1 MAQSFSVKAVLQA
14 IDENFTSTTEK
25 AMQTMNK
32 LGATS
37 NSVSSSVARNG
48 SGMFGTFKSVA
59 GGMGLVAV
67 ASKAFDVV
75 KGSVGAAVSRID
87 TLNNSNRTFANMGF
101 SANQTKSAMN
111 GLQSSIKGLPT
122 SLDSAVKGVQMISA
136 STGNLGKSQK
146 VWSALNDSIIGFGG
160 STADVSNATIQL
172 SQAFANGKID
182 GMTWISMMN
191 SNMGPVLNAI
201 AKKLGMTTGQL
212 KDGLAS
218 GKISTNQFMDALI
231 SLDKNGGG
239 GLKSLHQIAMDSTAG
254 IGTAMENM
262 KTAVVRGVGKAI
274 LAFSNFSKDVT
285 GMSIAEIITNIGNVA
300 EQSLNKIGPALKS
313 IEPIF
318 KGFFD
323 FINQNKDWLGPLA
336 VSVVTFIGAFKGVQ
350 AVFNTVNTGKALI
363 GIAKGSSAASS
374 ALKILAKDSK
384 VAAAAQAVLNAVAEL
399 NPYVLIAT
407 VIIAVGAALV
417 WFFTQTKTGQKLWQG
432 FTQFLSN
439 AWQGLVSIAQS
450 VWSAIVNTFTT
461 VVGKVKSVWGSI
473 TSFFSS
479 LWQGIVSVAQSVWGS
494 IVSVFTT
501 AWNGFIQAVSPIID
515 AFKNLWNSLT
525 EFFTVLWQG
534 IVSVAKTIW
543 SGLSAFFSTIWQGI
557 VAVATPIWNGLVAVI
572 TTVWNVIKTVVQT
585 GINVIS
591 TVIQSVMTVIQAI
604 WSAVWNV
611 ISTVA
616 QTVWNMITTAVQTEM
631 TMISSI
637 IQATLTIIQ
646 TVWSTIWNV
655 IVTVVQTVWNMVVT
669 VISTAINIVAG
680 IIQAIT
686 QAIQGNWLAVWNTIV
701 SIATTVW
708 NGIKSVVSAGINGV
722 KSVITTVMN
731 GLKSVISTV
740 WNTIKSIFNAGVNF
754 IKSVVHIDLGA
765 QGRAIMNSFLNG
777 LRSAWEAVKSFV
789 GGIGSWIKKHKGPI
803 SYDRKLL
810 IPAGVAIMTGFN
822 KGLQDQ
828 FSTVQKG
835 VSNMAGAVSDAVS
848 SNLETITVPSP
859 NTRDFM
865 NTMNALQSANQ
876 NLYRQHSVGFGG
888 TFSDNLTIDSPTMA
902 QENNSLLRKLADKQ
916 QDIYLDG
923 DVLVGSTYDRYDNR
937 LGNRVNLK
945 GRWS

>member
-14 IDENFTSTTEK
+14 VDENFTSTTNK
-25 AMQTMNK
+25 AMQMMNK

-37 NSVSSSVARNG
+37 NSVSNKVTKGGNTTTS
-48 SGMFGTFKSVA
+48 TFKSVA
-59 GGMGLVAV
+59 SAIGVMSLGTAALGAISNGISDVYKGLSETSATWQTFNGNMAYIGKSSGEIAKVRGELTKFAQQTIYS
-67 ASKAFDVV
+67 ASDMA
-75 KGSVGAAVSRID
+75 STYSQLAAV
-87 TLNNSNRTFANMGF
+87 G
-101 SANQTKSAMN
+101 TKN
-111 GLQSSIKGLPT
+111 TTKL
-122 SLDSAVKGVQMISA
+122 VK
-136 STGNLGKSQK
+136 
-146 VWSALNDSIIGFGG
+146 GFGG
-160 STADVSNATIQL
+160 LAAASENPQQAMKTLSEQATQMAAKPMVQWQDFRLMLEQTPAGIAAVAKTMGMSTSELIKNVQD
-172 SQAFANGKID
+172 GKVKTED
-182 GMTWISMMN
+182 FF
-191 SNMGPVLNAI
+191 NAI
-201 AKKLGMTTGQL
+201 AKAG
-212 KDGLAS
+212 
-218 GKISTNQFMDALI
+218 TNA
-231 SLDKNGGG
+231 
-239 GLKSLHQIAMDSTAG
+239 
-254 IGTAMENM
+254 
-262 KTAVVRGVGKAI
+262 
-274 LAFSNFSKDVT
+274 NFSKMATQYKTVGQAMDGLKET
-285 GMSIAEIITNIGNVA
+285 ATNA
-300 EQSLNKIGPALKS
+300 LLPTFDKIGSYGIKAISGIINYLDGINPQALAQS
-313 IEPIF
+313 IGSAVDSVINVLSTVF
-318 KGFFD
+318 N

-350 AVFNTVNTGKALI
+350 A
-363 GIAKGSSAASS
+363 AASGIS
-374 ALKILAKDSK
+374 SLITGFQNLQAFVQL
-384 VAAAAQAVLNAVAEL
+384 VAGAENSIKAFFTLLGL
-399 NPYVLIAT
+399 NPWVVLIAG
-407 VIIAVGAALV
+407 IAAVVAGLV

-461 VVGKVKSVWGSI
+461 VVNKVKSVWSSI
-473 TSFFSS
+473 TGFFSS

-557 VAVATPIWNGLVAVI
+557 VAVATPIWNSLVAVI

-591 TVIQSVMTVIQAI
+591 TVIQSMMTVIQAI
-604 WSAVWNV
+604 WSAVWNA

-616 QTVWNMITTAVQTEM
+616 QTVWSMITTAVQTGI

-646 TVWSTIWNV
+646 TVWNTIWNAIV
-655 IVTVVQTVWNMVVT
+655 IVAQTVWDMVVT
-669 VISTAINIVAG
+669 IISTAINVVAG

-686 QAIQGNWLAVWNTIV
+686 QAIQGNWSAVWNTIV
-701 SIATTVW
+701 SITITVW

-722 KSVITTVMN
+722 QSVITSVMN

-754 IKSVVHIDLGA
+754 IRSVVHIDLSG
-765 QGRAIMNSFLNG
+765 QGRAIMNSFLGG
-777 LRSAWEAVKSFV
+777 LESAWGAVKSFV
-789 GGIGSWIKKHKGPI
+789 GGIAGWIKKHKGPI
-803 SYDRKLL
+803 RVDRKLL

-822 KGLQDQ
+822 KGLQNQ
-828 FSTVQKG
+828 FSVVQKG
-835 VSNMAGAVSDAVS
+835 VSSMAGSVSDAVS

-923 DVLVGSTYDRYDNR
+923 NVLVGGTYDRYNHAF
-937 LGNRVNLK
+937 GNGVNLQ
-945 GRWS
+945 GRWN

>member
-14 IDENFTSTTEK
+14 IDENFTSTTNK
-25 AMQTMNK
+25 AMQMMNK

-37 NSVSSSVARNG
+37 DSVSNKVAKGGNTTT
-48 SGMFGTFKSVA
+48 STFKSVA
-59 GGMGLVAV
+59 SAIGVMSLGTTALGAISNGISDVYKGLSETSATWQTFNGNMAYIGKSSGEISKVRGELTKFAQQTIYS
-67 ASKAFDVV
+67 ASDMA
-75 KGSVGAAVSRID
+75 STYSQLAAV
-87 TLNNSNRTFANMGF
+87 G
-101 SANQTKSAMN
+101 TKN
-111 GLQSSIKGLPT
+111 TTKL
-122 SLDSAVKGVQMISA
+122 VK
-136 STGNLGKSQK
+136 
-146 VWSALNDSIIGFGG
+146 GFGG
-160 STADVSNATIQL
+160 LAAASENPQQAMKTLSEQATQMAAKPMVQWQDFRLMLEQTPAGIAAVAKTMGMSTSELIKNVQD
-172 SQAFANGKID
+172 GKVKTED
-182 GMTWISMMN
+182 FF
-191 SNMGPVLNAI
+191 NAI
-201 AKKLGMTTGQL
+201 AKAG
-212 KDGLAS
+212 
-218 GKISTNQFMDALI
+218 TNA
-231 SLDKNGGG
+231 
-239 GLKSLHQIAMDSTAG
+239 
-254 IGTAMENM
+254 
-262 KTAVVRGVGKAI
+262 
-274 LAFSNFSKDVT
+274 NFSKMATQYKTVGQAMDGLKET
-285 GMSIAEIITNIGNVA
+285 ATNT
-300 EQSLNKIGPALKS
+300 LLPTFDKIGSYGIKAISGIINYLDGINPQALAQS
-313 IEPIF
+313 IGSAVDSVINVLSTVF
-318 KGFFD
+318 N

-350 AVFNTVNTGKALI
+350 A
-363 GIAKGSSAASS
+363 AASGIS
-374 ALKILAKDSK
+374 SLITGFQNLQAFVQL
-384 VAAAAQAVLNAVAEL
+384 VAGAENSIKAFFTLLGL
-399 NPYVLIAT
+399 NPWVVLIAG
-407 VIIAVGAALV
+407 IAAVVAGLV

-557 VAVATPIWNGLVAVI
+557 VAVATPIWNSLVAVI

-616 QTVWNMITTAVQTEM
+616 QTVWNMITTAVQTGI

-686 QAIQGNWLAVWNTIV
+686 QAIQGNWSAVWNTIV
-701 SIATTVW
+701 SVATTVW

-810 IPAGVAIMTGFN
+810 IPAGIAIMTGFN

-835 VSNMAGAVSDAVS
+835 VSGMASAVSNAVS
-848 SNLETITVPSP
+848 NNLETITVPSP
-859 NTRDFM
+859 DTRDFM
-865 NTMNALQSANQ
+865 NTMSALQSANQ

-902 QENNSLLRKLADKQ
+902 QENNNLLRKLANKQ

>member
-14 IDENFTSTTEK
+14 IDENFTSTTNK
-25 AMQTMNK
+25 AMQMMNK

-37 NSVSSSVARNG
+37 DSVSNKVAKGGNTTT
-48 SGMFGTFKSVA
+48 STFKSVA
-59 GGMGLVAV
+59 SAIGVMSLGTAALGTISNGISDVYKGLSETSSTWQTFNGNMAYIGKSSGEISKVRGELTKFAQQTIYS
-67 ASKAFDVV
+67 ASDMA
-75 KGSVGAAVSRID
+75 STYSQLAAV
-87 TLNNSNRTFANMGF
+87 G
-101 SANQTKSAMN
+101 TKN
-111 GLQSSIKGLPT
+111 TTKL
-122 SLDSAVKGVQMISA
+122 VK
-136 STGNLGKSQK
+136 
-146 VWSALNDSIIGFGG
+146 GFGG
-160 STADVSNATIQL
+160 LAAASENPQQAMKTLSEQATQMAAKPMVQWQDFRLMLEQTPAGIAAVAKTMGMSTSELIKNVQD
-172 SQAFANGKID
+172 GKVKTED
-182 GMTWISMMN
+182 FF
-191 SNMGPVLNAI
+191 NAI
-201 AKKLGMTTGQL
+201 AKAG
-212 KDGLAS
+212 
-218 GKISTNQFMDALI
+218 TNA
-231 SLDKNGGG
+231 
-239 GLKSLHQIAMDSTAG
+239 
-254 IGTAMENM
+254 
-262 KTAVVRGVGKAI
+262 
-274 LAFSNFSKDVT
+274 NFSKMATQYKTVGQAMDGLKET
-285 GMSIAEIITNIGNVA
+285 ATNT
-300 EQSLNKIGPALKS
+300 LLPTFDKIGSYGIKAISGIINYLDGINPQALAQS
-313 IEPIF
+313 IGSAVDSVINVLSTVF
-318 KGFFD
+318 N

-350 AVFNTVNTGKALI
+350 AATSGISSLITGFQNLQAFVQLVAGAENSIKAFF
-363 GIAKGSSAASS
+363 
-374 ALKILAKDSK
+374 ALLG
-384 VAAAAQAVLNAVAEL
+384 L
-399 NPYVLIAT
+399 NPWVVLIAG
-407 VIIAVGAALV
+407 IAAVVAGLV

-439 AWQGLVSIAQS
+439 AWQGLVSI
-450 VWSAIVNTFTT
+450 
-461 VVGKVKSVWGSI
+461 
-473 TSFFSS
+473 
-479 LWQGIVSVAQSVWGS
+479 AQSVWGS

-534 IVSVAKTIW
+534 IISVAKTIW

-557 VAVATPIWNGLVAVI
+557 VAVATPIWNSLVAVI
-572 TTVWNVIKTVVQT
+572 TTVWNIIKTVVQT

-604 WSAVWNV
+604 WSAEWNV

-616 QTVWNMITTAVQTEM
+616 QTVWNMITTAVQTGI

-669 VISTAINIVAG
+669 VISTAINVVAG

-686 QAIQGNWLAVWNTIV
+686 QAIQGNWSAVWNTIV

-722 KSVITTVMN
+722 QSVITTVMN

-754 IKSVVHIDLGA
+754 IKSVVHIDLSA
-765 QGRAIMNSFLNG
+765 QGRAIMNSFLGG
-777 LRSAWEAVKSFV
+777 LESAWGAVKSFV
-789 GGIGSWIKKHKGPI
+789 GGIGSWIKAHKGPI

-822 KGLQDQ
+822 KGLQNQ

-865 NTMNALQSANQ
+865 NTMSALQSANQ

-902 QENNSLLRKLADKQ
+902 QENNNLLRKLANKQ

-945 GRWS
+945 SRWS

>member
-25 AMQTMNK
+25 AMKVMDK

-37 NSVSSSVARNG
+37 NTVSNSMNKNANSTSN
-48 SGMFGTFKSVA
+48 TFKSMA
-59 GGMGLVAV
+59 GAMGLVQV
-67 ASKAFDVV
+67 ASGAFGVV
-75 KGSVGAAVSRID
+75 KNSLDGAISRFD
-87 TLNNSNRTFANMGF
+87 TLNKYPVVMRALGYSMDDVSKSTKLLSNG
-101 SANQTKSAMN
+101 
-111 GLQSSIKGLPT
+111 IDGLPT
-122 SLDSAVKGVQMISA
+122 SLDEITSSAQQLAPLVGS
-136 STGNLGKSQK
+136 SQK
-146 VWSALNDSIIGFGG
+146 AAKSALALN
-160 STADVSNATIQL
+160 NA
-172 SQAFANGKID
+172 F
-182 GMTWISMMN
+182 
-191 SNMGPVLNAI
+191 
-201 AKKLGMTTGQL
+201 
-212 KDGLAS
+212 LAS
-218 GKISTNQFMDALI
+218 GASAGDASRGLMQYTQMLSTGKVDIMSWRTLMETMPIALRKVANSFGFTGKSAETDLYNALQKGQI
-231 SLDKNGGG
+231 TIDQLNDRFIKLNGGVNG
-239 GLKSLHQIAMDSTAG
+239 FASLAKKNSAG
-254 IGTAMENM
+254 IATSFANLKNSVIKNLTNMITAID
-262 KTAVVRGVGKAI
+262 KG
-274 LAFSNFSKDVT
+274 FSQAGF
-285 GMSIAEIITNIGNVA
+285 GSIAQQLDNLKYAINGAFAT
-300 EQSLNKIGPALKS
+300 IGPVVTNAVSTILKTLSS
-313 IEPIF
+313 IF
-318 KGFFD
+318 NFV
-323 FINQNKDWLGPLA
+323 NQNKDWLGPLA
-336 VSVVTFIGAFKGVQ
+336 VSVVTFIGAFKGVK
-350 AVFNTVNTGKALI
+350 AAATGMRSLITGFQNLKAFVQLVAGAKNSIKAFFTLLGLNPWVLLI
-363 GIAKGSSAASS
+363 AGIAAV
-374 ALKILAKDSK
+374 
-384 VAAAAQAVLNAVAEL
+384 VA
-399 NPYVLIAT
+399 
-407 VIIAVGAALV
+407 GLV
-417 WFFTQTKTGQKLWQG
+417 WFFTQTKTGRKLWQG

-461 VVGKVKSVWGSI
+461 VVSKVKSVWSSI

-557 VAVATPIWNGLVAVI
+557 VAVATPIWNSLVAVI

-591 TVIQSVMTVIQAI
+591 TVIQSVMTIIQAI

-616 QTVWNMITTAVQTEM
+616 QTVWNMITTAVQTGI

-669 VISTAINIVAG
+669 VISTAINVVAG
-680 IIQAIT
+680 IIQAVT
-686 QAIQGNWLAVWNTIV
+686 QAIQGNWSAVWNTIV
-701 SIATTVW
+701 SVATTVW

-765 QGRAIMNSFLNG
+765 QGRAIMDSFLNG
-777 LRSAWEAVKSFV
+777 LKSAWEAVKSFV
-789 GGIGSWIKKHKGPI
+789 GGIGNWIKEHKGPI

-810 IPAGVAIMTGFN
+810 IPAGIAIMTGFN

-828 FSTVQKG
+828 FETVKKG
-835 VSNMAGAVSDAVS
+835 VSSMASAVSDAVS
-848 SNLETITVPSP
+848 SNLETIIVPRP
-859 NTRDFM
+859 DTRDFM

-902 QENNSLLRKLADKQ
+902 QENNNLLRKIADKQ

>member
-14 IDENFTSTTEK
+14 IDENFTSTTNK
-25 AMQTMNK
+25 AMQMMNK

-37 NSVSSSVARNG
+37 NTVSNSVSE
-48 SGMFGTFKSVA
+48 SGNSMTGTFKSVA
-59 GGMGLVAV
+59 SGMGLVAV
-67 ASKAFDVV
+67 AGKAFDVI
-75 KGSVGAAVSRID
+75 KSSVSSAVSRID
-87 TLNNSNRTFANMGF
+87 TLNNSNRTFANMNF

-111 GLQSSIKGLPT
+111 GLQASIKGLPT
-122 SLDSAVKGVQMISA
+122 SLDSAVKGVQMIAA

-146 VWSALNDSIIGFGG
+146 VWSALNDAIIGFGG

-201 AKKLGMTTGQL
+201 AKQLGMTTGEL
-212 KDGLAS
+212 KDGLSS
-218 GKISTNQFMDALI
+218 GKISTNEFMDALI
-231 SLDKNGGG
+231 NLDKNGGG
-239 GLKSLHQIAMDSTAG
+239 GLKSLHQIAMDSTSG
-254 IGTAMENM
+254 IGTAMENT
-262 KTAVVRGVGKAI
+262 KTAITRGVGKAI
-274 LAFSNFSKDVT
+274 LAFSDFSEQVT
-285 GMSIAEIITNIGNVA
+285 GMSIADIITNIGNVA
-300 EQSLNKIGPALKS
+300 EQSFNKIGPALQKVEPFFKS
-313 IEPIF
+313 LFSTIQGLF
-318 KGFFD
+318 N

-350 AVFNTVNTGKALI
+350 A
-363 GIAKGSSAASS
+363 AASGISSLITGFQNLQEFVQIVAGAKNSLS
-374 ALKILAKDSK
+374 AFFTLLG
-384 VAAAAQAVLNAVAEL
+384 L
-399 NPYVLIAT
+399 NPWVVLIAG
-407 VIIAVGAALV
+407 IAAVVAGLV

-473 TSFFSS
+473 TSFFSN

-591 TVIQSVMTVIQAI
+591 TVIQSVMTVIQTI

-616 QTVWNMITTAVQTEM
+616 QTVWNMITTAVQTGI

-686 QAIQGNWLAVWNTIV
+686 QAIQGNWSAVWNTIV
-701 SIATTVW
+701 SVATTVW

-777 LRSAWEAVKSFV
+777 LKSAWEAVKSFV
-789 GGIGSWIKKHKGPI
+789 GGIGSWIKDHKGPI

-810 IPAGVAIMTGFN
+810 IPAGIAIMTGFN

-828 FSTVQKG
+828 FETVKKG
-835 VSNMAGAVSDAVS
+835 VSNMASAVSDAVS

-859 NTRDFM
+859 DTRDFM

-902 QENNSLLRKLADKQ
+902 QENNNLLRKLANKQ

>member
-14 IDENFTSTTEK
+14 IDENFTSTTNK
-25 AMQTMNK
+25 AMQMMNK

-37 NSVSSSVARNG
+37 DSVSNKVAKGG
-48 SGMFGTFKSVA
+48 STTTSTFKSVA
-59 GGMGLVAV
+59 SAIGVMSLGTAALGAISNGISDVYKGLSETSATWQTFNGNMAYIGKSSGEISKVRGELTKFAQQTIYS
-67 ASKAFDVV
+67 ASDMA
-75 KGSVGAAVSRID
+75 STYSQLAAV
-87 TLNNSNRTFANMGF
+87 G
-101 SANQTKSAMN
+101 TKN
-111 GLQSSIKGLPT
+111 TTKL
-122 SLDSAVKGVQMISA
+122 VK
-136 STGNLGKSQK
+136 
-146 VWSALNDSIIGFGG
+146 GFGG
-160 STADVSNATIQL
+160 LAAASENPQQAMKTLSEQATQMAAKPMVQWQDFRLMLEQTPAGIAAVAKTMGMSTSELIKNVQD
-172 SQAFANGKID
+172 GKVKTED
-182 GMTWISMMN
+182 FF
-191 SNMGPVLNAI
+191 NAI
-201 AKKLGMTTGQL
+201 AKAG
-212 KDGLAS
+212 
-218 GKISTNQFMDALI
+218 TNA
-231 SLDKNGGG
+231 
-239 GLKSLHQIAMDSTAG
+239 
-254 IGTAMENM
+254 
-262 KTAVVRGVGKAI
+262 
-274 LAFSNFSKDVT
+274 NFSKMATQYKTVGQAMDGLKET
-285 GMSIAEIITNIGNVA
+285 ATNA
-300 EQSLNKIGPALKS
+300 LLPTFDKIGSYGIKAISGIINYLDGINPQALAQS
-313 IEPIF
+313 IGSAVDSVINVLSTVF
-318 KGFFD
+318 N

-336 VSVVTFIGAFKGVQ
+336 VSVVTFIGAFKGV
-350 AVFNTVNTGKALI
+350 KA
-363 GIAKGSSAASS
+363 AASGIS
-374 ALKILAKDSK
+374 SLITGFQNLQAFVQL
-384 VAAAAQAVLNAVAEL
+384 VAGAENSIKAFFTLLGL
-399 NPYVLIAT
+399 NPWVVLIAG
-407 VIIAVGAALV
+407 IAAVVAGLV

-591 TVIQSVMTVIQAI
+591 TVIQSVMTVIQTI

-616 QTVWNMITTAVQTEM
+616 QTVWNMITTAVQTGI

-646 TVWSTIWNV
+646 TVWSTIWNA

-669 VISTAINIVAG
+669 VISTAINVVAG

-686 QAIQGNWLAVWNTIV
+686 QAIQGNWSAVWNTIV

-777 LRSAWEAVKSFV
+777 LKSAWEAVKSFV

>member
-14 IDENFTSTTEK
+14 IDENFTSTTNK
-25 AMQTMNK
+25 AMQMMNK

-37 NSVSSSVARNG
+37 DSVSNKVAKGGNTTT
-48 SGMFGTFKSVA
+48 STFKSVA
-59 GGMGLVAV
+59 SAIGVMSLGTTALSALSNGISDVYKGLSETSATWQTFNGNMSYIGKSSKEISKVRGELTKFAQQTIYS
-67 ASKAFDVV
+67 ASDMA
-75 KGSVGAAVSRID
+75 STYSQLAAV
-87 TLNNSNRTFANMGF
+87 G
-101 SANQTKSAMN
+101 TKN
-111 GLQSSIKGLPT
+111 TTKL
-122 SLDSAVKGVQMISA
+122 VK
-136 STGNLGKSQK
+136 
-146 VWSALNDSIIGFGG
+146 GFGG
-160 STADVSNATIQL
+160 LAAASENPQQAMKTLSEQATQMAAKPMVQWQDFRLMLEQTPAGIAAVAKTMGMSTSELIKNVQD
-172 SQAFANGKID
+172 GKVKTED
-182 GMTWISMMN
+182 FF
-191 SNMGPVLNAI
+191 NAI
-201 AKKLGMTTGQL
+201 AKAG
-212 KDGLAS
+212 
-218 GKISTNQFMDALI
+218 TNA
-231 SLDKNGGG
+231 
-239 GLKSLHQIAMDSTAG
+239 
-254 IGTAMENM
+254 
-262 KTAVVRGVGKAI
+262 
-274 LAFSNFSKDVT
+274 NFSKMATQYKTVGQAMDGLKET
-285 GMSIAEIITNIGNVA
+285 ATNA
-300 EQSLNKIGPALKS
+300 LLPTFDKIGSYGIKAISGIINYLDGINPQALAQS
-313 IEPIF
+313 IGSAVDSVINVLSTVF
-318 KGFFD
+318 N

-350 AVFNTVNTGKALI
+350 AAATGMKSLIAGFQNLQAFVQLVAGAESSVKAFFTLLGVNPWVVI
-363 GIAKGSSAASS
+363 IAG
-374 ALKILAKDSK
+374 
-384 VAAAAQAVLNAVAEL
+384 AAAAVA
-399 NPYVLIAT
+399 
-407 VIIAVGAALV
+407 GLV
-417 WFFTQTKTGQKLWQG
+417 WFFTQTKTGQRWWKA
-432 FTQFLSN
+432 FVDFLSN
-439 AWQGLVSIAQS
+439 AWQSLVSIAQS

-461 VVGKVKSVWGSI
+461 VVGKVKSVWSSI
-473 TSFFSS
+473 TGFFSS
-479 LWQGIVSVAQSVWGS
+479 LWQGIISVAQSVWGS

-557 VAVATPIWNGLVAVI
+557 VAVATPIWNSLVAVI
-572 TTVWNVIKTVVQT
+572 TTVWNIIKTVVQT

-591 TVIQSVMTVIQAI
+591 TVIQSVMTVIQTI

-611 ISTVA
+611 ISTVT
-616 QTVWNMITTAVQTEM
+616 QTVWNMIKTAVQTGI

-680 IIQAIT
+680 IIQAVT
-686 QAIQGNWLAVWNTIV
+686 QAIQGNWSAVWNTIV
-701 SIATTVW
+701 SVATTVW

-765 QGRAIMNSFLNG
+765 QGRAIMDSFLNG
-777 LRSAWEAVKSFV
+777 LKSAWEAVKSFV

-810 IPAGVAIMTGFN
+810 IPAGIAIMTGFN

-828 FSTVQKG
+828 FETVKKG
-835 VSNMAGAVSDAVS
+835 VSSMAGAVSDAVS

-859 NTRDFM
+859 DTRNFM

>member
-14 IDENFTSTTEK
+14 VDENFTSTTNK
-25 AMQTMNK
+25 AMQMMNK

-37 NSVSSSVARNG
+37 DSVSSRMNKSG
-48 SGMFGTFKSVA
+48 SATSSTFKSVA
-59 GGMGLVAV
+59 GAIGVMSLGTTALGAISNGISDVYKGLSETSATWQTFNGNMAYIGKSSGEISKVRGELTKFAQQTIYS
-67 ASKAFDVV
+67 ASDMA
-75 KGSVGAAVSRID
+75 STYSQLAAV
-87 TLNNSNRTFANMGF
+87 G
-101 SANQTKSAMN
+101 TKN
-111 GLQSSIKGLPT
+111 TTKL
-122 SLDSAVKGVQMISA
+122 VK
-136 STGNLGKSQK
+136 
-146 VWSALNDSIIGFGG
+146 GFGG
-160 STADVSNATIQL
+160 LAAASENPQQAMKTLSEQATQMAAKPMVQWQDFRLMLEQTPAGIAAVAKTMGMSTSELIKNVQD
-172 SQAFANGKID
+172 GKVKTED
-182 GMTWISMMN
+182 FF
-191 SNMGPVLNAI
+191 NAI
-201 AKKLGMTTGQL
+201 AKAG
-212 KDGLAS
+212 
-218 GKISTNQFMDALI
+218 TNA
-231 SLDKNGGG
+231 
-239 GLKSLHQIAMDSTAG
+239 
-254 IGTAMENM
+254 
-262 KTAVVRGVGKAI
+262 
-274 LAFSNFSKDVT
+274 NFSKMATQYKTVGQAMDGLKET
-285 GMSIAEIITNIGNVA
+285 ATNA
-300 EQSLNKIGPALKS
+300 LLPTFDKIGSYGIKAISGIINYLDGINPQALAQS
-313 IEPIF
+313 IGSAVDSVINVLSTVF
-318 KGFFD
+318 N

-350 AVFNTVNTGKALI
+350 A
-363 GIAKGSSAASS
+363 AASGIS
-374 ALKILAKDSK
+374 SLITGFQNLRAFVQL
-384 VAAAAQAVLNAVAEL
+384 VAGAESSIKAFFTLLGL
-399 NPYVLIAT
+399 NPWVVLIAG
-407 VIIAVGAALV
+407 IAAVVAGLV

-439 AWQGLVSIAQS
+439 TWQGLVSIAQS

-461 VVGKVKSVWGSI
+461 VVGKVKSVWSSI
-473 TSFFSS
+473 TGFFSS
-479 LWQGIVSVAQSVWGS
+479 LWQGIVSVAQSAWGS

-572 TTVWNVIKTVVQT
+572 TTVWNIITTVIQT
-585 GINVIS
+585 DITVIS

-611 ISTVA
+611 ILTVT
-616 QTVWNMITTAVQTEM
+616 QTVWNMITTAVQTEI

-669 VISTAINIVAG
+669 VISTAINVVAG

-686 QAIQGNWLAVWNTIV
+686 QAIQGNWSAVWNTIV
-701 SIATTVW
+701 SITITAW

-722 KSVITTVMN
+722 QSVITSVMN

-754 IKSVVHIDLGA
+754 IRSVVHIDLSG
-765 QGRAIMNSFLNG
+765 QGRAIMNSFLGG
-777 LRSAWEAVKSFV
+777 LESAWGAVKSFV
-789 GGIGSWIKKHKGPI
+789 GGIAGWIKKHKGPI
-803 SYDRKLL
+803 RVDRKLL

-822 KGLQDQ
+822 KGLQNQ
-828 FSTVQKG
+828 FSVVQKG
-835 VSNMAGAVSDAVS
+835 VSSMAGSVSDAVS

-859 NTRDFM
+859 DTRDFM

-888 TFSDNLTIDSPTMA
+888 TFSDNLTIDSPTIA
-902 QENNSLLRKLADKQ
+902 QENNSLLRKLANKQ

-923 DVLVGSTYDRYDNR
+923 NVLVGGTYDRYNHAF
-937 LGNRVNLK
+937 GNVVNLQ
-945 GRWS
+945 GRWN